1 LWISRHG
8 DVEVLLEGNEL
19 VGRDLAKKLEG
30 RVGWRTGRV
39 VAYLA
44 SPDKYAVSDRERERE
59 RKREGEK
66 ERGRERERERKR
78 EGEKERVFVVWLP
91 RQVCGL

>member
-1 LWISRHG
+1 M
-8 DVEVLLEGNEL
+8 LLEGNEL

>member
-8 DVEVLLEGNEL
+8 DVEVLQEGNEL

-30 RVGWRTGRV
+30 RVGWRKGHV

-44 SPDKYAVSDRERERE
+44 SPDKYAVSDRERENI
-59 RKREGEK
+59 
-66 ERGRERERERKR
+66 
-78 EGEKERVFVVWLP
+78 FSWLA